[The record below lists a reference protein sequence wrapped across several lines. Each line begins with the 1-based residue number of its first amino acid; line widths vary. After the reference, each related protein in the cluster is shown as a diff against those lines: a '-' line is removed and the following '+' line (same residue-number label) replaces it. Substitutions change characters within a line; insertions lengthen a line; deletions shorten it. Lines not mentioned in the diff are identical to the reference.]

1 MSNLEPIDI
10 LSATYVVDESVKPAM
25 IRGTMPYVKQGD
37 TAVFRGKLLTAI
49 IIQNSDHENPC
60 GGCYLSREDAHYRYC
75 DGSTTKPFRCPTSI
89 ILVDS
94 EK

>member
-10 LSATYVVDESVKPAM
+10 LTATYVVDESVKSAM
-25 IRGTMPYVKQGD
+25 NRDTMPYVKQGD
-37 TAVFRGKLLTAI
+37 TVVFRGKLLTAI
-49 IIQNSDHENPC
+49 IIQNISC
-60 GGCYLSREDAHYRYC
+60 GGCYLRREDSHYRYC
-75 DGSTTKPFRCPTSI
+75 DGSKSKPFRCSASV